1 MALKARAHRGFIYLV
16 LGFVFSASMIIA
28 LGGPSDAFSE
38 FLFHLNLDVQEW
50 KVHLLIIGIGLIIW
64 GGLRTLIQK
73 SRAARL
79 SL

>member
-1 MALKARAHRGFIYLV
+1 MV
-16 LGFVFSASMIIA
+16 LGFVISVSMIIS
-28 LGGPSDAFSE
+28 LGGPFNAFSE
-38 FLFHLNLDVQEW
+38 LIFHLNLDIQEW